1 MKPRCTFSGQSLA
14 AVLLVTFGITAG
26 SCADHTP
33 RPGGSTGELS
43 SLAISPASDLMP
55 GFSSTTTNYSV
66 TAPSDSP
73 SVVVLANTD
82 DSAAT
87 ITINGLEIPPGAK
100 QSVQLNPAGM
110 STPIEIVA
118 TTPDGATTYDVAV
131 TRVAQCTPV
140 SADGCCPQDYQ
151 ERDCGN
157 GNCGKQSRTCS
168 AFGQWEDWSV
178 CGVSSAKV
186 GQVCRP
192 KATSCDPAEFCGA
205 APDCP
210 ADYVEYSLE
219 GYAGCWQNI
228 SSPSIDVRGACYL
241 PPPPPGY
248 NSCKPNDQVTA
259 DHICVTR
266 GYKGAKHGSIVNE
279 PVASDIVGWV
289 VWNGSNWVRETG
301 RVFAMTHLA
310 CLK

>member
-1 MKPRCTFSGQSLA
+1 MLTTTMKPRCTFSGQALA
-14 AVLLVTFGITAG
+14 AILLVTFCITAG
-26 SCADHTP
+26 GCAQHSP
-33 RPGGSTGELS
+33 PPGGSTGQLS

-87 ITINGLEIPPGAK
+87 ITINGLEIPAGAK
-100 QSVQLNPAGM
+100 QSVPLNPAGM

-157 GNCGKQSRTCS
+157 GSCGKQSRTCS
-168 AFGQWEDWSV
+168 AFGQWEEWSV
-178 CGVSSAKV
+178 CGVSSAKA

-210 ADYVEYSLE
+210 ADIILNSVP
-219 GYAGCWQNI
+219 GVAGCWQDKAPTNFRVGG
-228 SSPSIDVRGACYL
+228 PNCHY
-241 PPPPPGY
+241 PGQF
-248 NSCKPNDQVTA
+248 CRPDHQPTLDQ
-259 DHICVTR
+259 ICLES
-266 GYKGAKHGSIVNE
+266 GYKVNLGQN
-279 PVASDIVGWV
+279 VNRGQASDIIGWGWFENGGWHQGSGRYDALVGV
-289 VWNGSNWVRETG
+289 T
-301 RVFAMTHLA
+301 